1 MEACRG
7 IEYSG
12 LPGDTPEGIE
22 LQEIV
27 LLTEGASIQRKV
39 SDVTQQAATD
49 MRRFAT
55 RRSTTKWKIVLCLG
69 GLSLAGIAA
78 GVLLS
83 SRHYRSNASV
93 AQGAYGG
100 NGLTSSAERA
110 QKIKSTTMP
119 RDPGG
124 QSSSAPLLSTPV
136 AAPAP
141 LPTEFSP
148 ASLLSMPVAS
158 SVPTL
163 TRRSPEHTVPY
174 VSRLEVLC
182 GESATVSDAH
192 ALLFTQD
199 VLHQAVLAV
208 LSGWNG
214 EYYQRRTLMHFSGHA
229 LRDGLAGDADAEGA
243 IAALQQELNR
253 GGGKAIWARGSDH
266 ADGREL
272 GRLIGQ
278 FNTEGKQ
285 PILDLMKTPDLSLVI
300 ASATGIT
307 LYPNG
312 EFELQGST
320 ASARAC
326 PDWEHCVYIFND

>member
-1 MEACRG
+1 MLTCSEACVDRKGTRMEACRG

-119 RDPGG
+119 RDPGE
-124 QSSSAPLLSTPV
+124 QSSPAPLLST
-136 AAPAP
+136 
-141 LPTEFSP
+141 
-148 ASLLSMPVAS
+148 PVAS

-229 LRDGLAGDADAEGA
+229 LRDGLAGDAEAEGA
-243 IAALQQELNR
+243 IAALQQELKR

-266 ADGREL
+266 ADGGEL